1 MADAKN
7 QFYSS
12 LIVNSVLNAVF
23 SLTAVALNILTIYVM
38 RKSSSLPPTL
48 RTLLLS
54 LAVSDLS
61 VGLLAQPLYVE
72 KLVTALLQN
81 SSDDPAS
88 SLRKCTDFIRRVIL
102 YASFF
107 SISAVGV
114 DRFLAVHLHLRYQ
127 ELVTHK
133 RVVAGVVL
141 IWVFSALL
149 SMLRIVWVDMGLC
162 GRFFSWF
169 LLYFFNCGLLQNL
182 LSGAAPHKP
191 NSSFTSTTSIKRW

>member
-23 SLTAVALNILTIYVM
+23 SLTAVALNILTIYVI

-72 KLVTALLQN
+72 KLVTALL
-81 SSDDPAS
+81 
-88 SLRKCTDFIRRVIL
+88 
-102 YASFF
+102 
-107 SISAVGV
+107 
-114 DRFLAVHLHLRYQ
+114 
-127 ELVTHK
+127 
-133 RVVAGVVL
+133 
-141 IWVFSALL
+141 
-149 SMLRIVWVDMGLC
+149 
-162 GRFFSWF
+162 
-169 LLYFFNCGLLQNL
+169 
-182 LSGAAPHKP
+182 
-191 NSSFTSTTSIKRW
+191 